1 MKNANWKAPVI
12 IGVGVIAVILMIIFG
27 VQSSQNKA
35 IALEDATKYK

>member
-12 IGVGVIAVILMIIFG
+12 IG